1 MPIAGVCA
9 CFPLQCTKNAPR
21 RAHYSARTL
30 RLGTATLAA
39 LRAHKA
45 QQNAERLR
53 AGSAYTDLGLIF
65 TTELGTPLDRR
76 NVGGRYFR
84 AALKRVSLPVKVR
97 LYDLRHSCAS
107 ALYKDTRD
115 PKKVA
120 SIVGHTDIRTTLN
133 TYVHDDESVQDGAAD
148 RLEEM
153 FAVGSA

>member
-1 MPIAGVCA
+1 MKT
-9 CFPLQCTKNAPR
+9 QRSN
-21 RAHYSARTL
+21 RTL

-53 AGSAYTDLGLIF
+53 AGSAYTDLGL
-65 TTELGTPLDRR
+65 TTELGTPLGRR
-76 NVGGRYFR
+76 NVGGRHFR
-84 AALKRVSLPVKVR
+84 AVLKRASLPETVR
-97 LYDLRHSCAS
+97 LLDLRHSCAS

-120 SIVGHTDIRTTLN
+120 SILRHSEIRTTLN

-148 RLEEM
+148 RLDEM
-153 FAVGSA
+153 FAVAGADG